1 MRGERKAPKRR
12 FKEFQHGEN
21 WECSKVGEFYDFKNG
36 LNKSKKCFGYG
47 IPIVNFTDV
56 FHNRGIYISQLNGKV
71 NLNCSEISNFRVKQG
86 DIFFTRTS
94 ETIDE
99 IGYSSVMLDNP
110 TNTVFSGFV
119 LRGRARDKDPLTLK
133 FKRYAFFTKSFRNEM
148 ILKSSMTTR
157 ALTSGRAI
165 KNMYVKYPVDKQE
178 QDKIGAFFEKLDNII
193 TLNQRK
199 LEKLK
204 ALKKAYLTQMFPAKG
219 ESKPKLR
226 FAGFN
231 DEWEECKIEELGE
244 IITGSTPPT
253 QDKSNYGEDYLL
265 VSPIDINSNRYI
277 ENTETKLSSKGFNLG
292 RSVKAGSTLFVSIGS
307 TIGKVAQVKQSVVT
321 NQQIN
326 SIVANE
332 KYNSDFIYS
341 LMVNKSED
349 IRKLA
354 ATQAVP
360 IINKTTFSNVEVLVS
375 SDVNEQQKIGEFFVS
390 LDNIIEVYQCKLEKL
405 QNLKKAYLNEM
416 FV

>member
-1 MRGERKAPKRR
+1 MSIESKTPKRR
-12 FKEFQHGEN
+12 FKEFKKIDGWEVYKLGDMLKFSNGFNGNAELYGRGMPYISVMDILNNNFISYDVIRGKVDIDEQTAKRYAVNFGDVLFQRSSEN
-21 WECSKVGEFYDFKNG
+21 IEDSGKSNVYIEKEKPAVFGGFVIRGKKVGEYNPYFMKYLLDTAYTRKQIM
-36 LNKSKKCFGYG
+36 NKAQGAQHINIGQDTLKS
-47 IPIVNFTDV
+47 V
-56 FHNRGIYISQLNGKV
+56 
-71 NLNCSEISNFRVKQG
+71 EINMPH
-86 DIFFTRTS
+86 
-94 ETIDE
+94 IDE
-99 IGYSSVMLDNP
+99 QN
-110 TNTVFSGFV
+110 
-119 LRGRARDKDPLTLK
+119 
-133 FKRYAFFTKSFRNEM
+133 
-148 ILKSSMTTR
+148 
-157 ALTSGRAI
+157 
-165 KNMYVKYPVDKQE
+165 
-178 QDKIGAFFEKLDNII
+178 KIGKFINNLDRLI
-193 TLNQRK
+193 TINQRK

-231 DEWEECKIEELGE
+231 DEWEVCKIEELGE

-253 QDKSNYGEDYLL
+253 KDKSNYGEDYLF
-265 VSPIDINSNRYI
+265 VSPIDINNNRYI
-277 ENTETKLSSKGFNLG
+277 ENTETKLSRKGFNLG

-307 TIGKVAQVKQSVVT
+307 TIGKVAQVKQSAVT
-321 NQQIN
+321 NQQVN

-349 IRKLA
+349 IRKLT

-375 SDVNEQQKIGEFFVS
+375 SDINEQQKIGKFFVK
-390 LDNIIEVYQCKLEKL
+390 LDNIIEVYQCKIEKL

-416 FV
+416 FI